1 MCTYIGVVLPLLFRL
16 LLLVGCLAFFSTSM
30 ALFPLLRRLLLD
42 FVSFV
47 EKASELDFCSSVEKA
62 SGLDL
67 FSSVEQVS
75 CSFSVFEQ
83 L

>member
-1 MCTYIGVVLPLLFRL
+1 MCTYKGVVLPLLFRL
-16 LLLVGCLAFFSTSM
+16 LLLVGCLVFFYEHGFVSS
-30 ALFPLLRRLLLD
+30 AEKASELD